1 MMRKTVIAAVLL
13 ALGCNATVF
22 GAQNDVVIK
31 LDERNVVLKED
42 IVYEDGRMMLPV
54 RAMADVL
61 GADVTYD
68 TSTRTALVEKQM
80 KTVLDADNQ
89 PLVWQVS
96 LGLDS
101 NYLTLMGT
109 HELLLETKPLVVNNR
124 AYLPLRELA
133 EAMNLDVEWS
143 TDGQKD
149 YVKLTS
155 ARMPNVSL
163 QPNGSFDQE
172 TMSLQ
177 MQWKKKRRPENGAS
191 LRRKWY
197 DFRRC
202 AATDSYRISTHKRR
216 IPACR
221 FPEPEH
227 SAICM
232 KFH

>member
-13 ALGCNATVF
+13 ALGCNATAF

-101 NYLTLMGT
+101 NYLDGHPRTAVGNKT
-109 HELLLETKPLVVNNR
+109 AGGEQSGVSAFKRIGGSHESGCGMEHRRSEGLCETDFCQN
-124 AYLPLRELA
+124 A
-133 EAMNLDVEWS
+133 ERF
-143 TDGQKD
+143 
-149 YVKLTS
+149 S
-155 ARMPNVSL
+155 AA
-163 QPNGSFDQE
+163 
-172 TMSLQ
+172 
-177 MQWKKKRRPENGAS
+177 QWQ
-191 LRRKWY
+191 L
-197 DFRRC
+197 
-202 AATDSYRISTHKRR
+202 
-216 IPACR
+216 
-221 FPEPEH
+221 
-227 SAICM
+227 
-232 KFH
+232 